1 MDMKNRLEYFE
12 GNNFEG
18 NEEEIMSSLNTL
30 LLVLILN
37 DGKPVEVALRKG
49 DEYTESYLEMIELI
63 ETDRKNE
70 GINRNI
76 IIGTPGTAIHIRPKP
91 NFKDKEFI
99 PASEIISKAL
109 KNTKDLQKDSIVAPL
124 SGKFFETV
132 SHDLLRK
139 VEHLKCET

>member
-30 LLVLILN
+30 LL
-37 DGKPVEVALRKG
+37 
-49 DEYTESYLEMIELI
+49 
-63 ETDRKNE
+63 
-70 GINRNI
+70 
-76 IIGTPGTAIHIRPKP
+76 AIHIRPKP